1 MTETAGMI
9 ERVRNSIPA
18 VFVLPLL
25 LGPLAGVAS
34 AQEETTRDFQQVR
47 FRFYLVQADGFTEQD
62 PEIAGVVNELRNLFN
77 FRGYRLV
84 STPIVNVVLEDRS
97 GIDRWDGS
105 GTQRI
110 VVGDSEMPWE
120 LAVDVRASPS
130 SPTIRVEVRLT
141 SIVPWS
147 IRENA
152 RRDPVEVYLEAS
164 VTIRDG
170 QTVVLGSTRTSAEE
184 PVLILVLTPEF
195 DPA

>member
-1 MTETAGMI
+1 MI
-9 ERVRNSIPA
+9 ERVRNTVPA
-18 VFVLPLL
+18 VFMLPLL

-34 AQEETTRDFQQVR
+34 AQEETAKDFQHVR

-62 PEIAGVVNELRNLFN
+62 PEIADVVDELRKLFS

-84 STPIVNVVLEDRS
+84 STPVVNTVLERS
-97 GIDRWDGS
+97 ALDRWEGS

>member
-1 MTETAGMI
+1 MI
-9 ERVRNSIPA
+9 ETTRSRVLAALIA
-18 VFVLPLL
+18 ALV
-25 LGPLAGVAS
+25 LGPLAGFAS
-34 AQEETTRDFQQVR
+34 AQEETTKDFQQVR

-62 PEIAGVVNELRNLFN
+62 PEIADVVHELRKLFN

-84 STPIVNVVLEDRS
+84 STPVMNVVLEGRL
-97 GIDRWDGS
+97 GHDRWDGS

-110 VVGDSEMPWE
+110 VVGDSEVPWE
-120 LAVDVRASPS
+120 LSVDVRAPVS
-130 SPTIRVEVRLT
+130 SPTIRVDVSLT
-141 SIVPWS
+141 SVVPWS

-170 QTVVLGSTRTSAEE
+170 QTVVLGTTRTSAEE

-195 DPA
+195 LPA

>member
-1 MTETAGMI
+1 MI
-9 ERVRNSIPA
+9 ETTRSRVLAALIA
-18 VFVLPLL
+18 ALM
-25 LGPLAGVAS
+25 LGPLAGFAS
-34 AQEETTRDFQQVR
+34 AQEETTKDFQQVR

-62 PEIAGVVNELRNLFN
+62 PEIADVVHELRKLFN
-77 FRGYRLV
+77 FRGYRLL
-84 STPIVNVVLEDRS
+84 STPILNIVLENRS
-97 GIDRWDGS
+97 GLSRWDGS

-110 VVGDSEMPWE
+110 VVGDSDEPWE
-120 LAVDVRASPS
+120 LSLDVRAMPPS
-130 SPTIRVEVRLT
+130 SPTIRVDVSLT
-141 SIVPWS
+141 SVVPWR

-195 DPA
+195 LPT

>member
-1 MTETAGMI
+1 MI
-9 ERVRNSIPA
+9 EKVCNTVPA
-18 VFVLPLL
+18 MFILPLL

-34 AQEETTRDFQQVR
+34 AQEETTKDFQPVR

-62 PEIAGVVNELRNLFN
+62 PEIADVVSELRKLFS

-84 STPIVNVVLEDRS
+84 STPVVNTVLEWS
-97 GIDRWDGS
+97 VFDRWEGS

-110 VVGDSEMPWE
+110 VVGDSEVPWE
-120 LAVDVRASPS
+120 LGVDVRATRS
-130 SPTIRVEVRLT
+130 SPTIRVEVTLT
-141 SIVPWS
+141 SVVPWS

-152 RRDPVEVYLEAS
+152 RKDPVEVYLHAS

-170 QTVVLGSTRTSAEE
+170 QTVVLGSTRTSAQE

>member
-1 MTETAGMI
+1 MI
-9 ERVRNSIPA
+9 ETMRSSVPTALIVSL
-18 VFVLPLL
+18 V
-25 LGPLAGVAS
+25 LGPLAGAAS
-34 AQEETTRDFQQVR
+34 AQEGESTQDFRQVR
-47 FRFYLVQADGFTEQD
+47 FRFYLVHADGFTEQD
-62 PEIAGVVNELRNLFN
+62 PEIADVVNELKKLFN

-84 STPIVNVVLEDRS
+84 STPVVNIVLEDRY
-97 GIDRWDGS
+97 GLRRWDGS
-105 GTQRI
+105 ATQRI
-110 VVGDSEMPWE
+110 VVGDSEVPWE
-120 LAVDVRASPS
+120 LSVDVRAPPS
-130 SPTIRVEVRLT
+130 SPTIRVDVSLT

-152 RRDPVEVYLEAS
+152 RRDPEEVYLEAS

>member
-1 MTETAGMI
+1 MI
-9 ERVRNSIPA
+9 ETMRSGILTVWI
-18 VFVLPLL
+18 VPLV

-34 AQEETTRDFQQVR
+34 AQERETTADFQQVR
-47 FRFYLVQADGFTEQD
+47 FRFHLVQADGFTEQD
-62 PEIAGVVNELRNLFN
+62 PEIADVVTELRKLFN
-77 FRGYRLV
+77 FQGYRLL
-84 STPIVNVVLEDRS
+84 STPVLSIVLENRT
-97 GIDRWDGS
+97 GLRRWDGH

-110 VVGDSEMPWE
+110 VAGDSEVPWE
-120 LAVDVRASPS
+120 LSVDVRAARPA
-130 SPTIRVEVRLT
+130 SPTIRVEVSLT

-152 RRDPVEVYLEAS
+152 RRDPVEVYLEAA

-195 DPA
+195 DPK

>member
-1 MTETAGMI
+1 MI
-9 ERVRNSIPA
+9 ERVCNTVPA
-18 VFVLPLL
+18 LFVLPLIV
-25 LGPLAGVAS
+25 GPLVGVAS
-34 AQEETTRDFQQVR
+34 AQGETAKDFQQVR
-47 FRFYLVQADGFTEQD
+47 FRFYLVHADGFTEQD
-62 PEIAGVVNELRNLFN
+62 PEITDMVNELRQLFN

-84 STPIVNVVLEDRS
+84 STPVVNVVLEDRS
-97 GIDRWDGS
+97 GFGDRWDGS
-105 GTQRI
+105 GTQRV
-110 VVGDSEMPWE
+110 VVGDSGMPWE
-120 LAVDVRASPS
+120 LSVDVRASPS
-130 SPTIRVEVRLT
+130 SPTIRVAVTLT

-147 IRENA
+147 IRGNA

>member
-1 MTETAGMI
+1 MI
-9 ERVRNSIPA
+9 KTVRSGVLA
-18 VFVLPLL
+18 AFVVPLV
-25 LGPLAGVAS
+25 LGPLADVAS

-47 FRFYLVQADGFTEQD
+47 FRFYLVQADGFAEQD
-62 PEIAGVVNELRNLFN
+62 PEIADVVSELRKLFN

-84 STPIVNVVLEDRS
+84 STPVVNIVLEDR
-97 GIDRWDGS
+97 GGYRRWDGS

-110 VVGDSEMPWE
+110 VVGDSEVPWE
-120 LAVDVRASPS
+120 LGVDVRAPPS
-130 SPTIRVEVRLT
+130 SPTIRVDVSLN

-170 QTVVLGSTRTSAEE
+170 QTVVLGSTRTSVEE

-195 DPA
+195 VPQ

>member
-1 MTETAGMI
+1 MTRILKRSFRCAAI
-9 ERVRNSIPA
+9 V
-18 VFVLPLL
+18 PLV
-25 LGPLAGVAS
+25 LGPLSDAVT
-34 AQEETTRDFQQVR
+34 AQERETTADFQQVR

-62 PEIAGVVNELRNLFN
+62 PEIADVVLELRKLFN

-84 STPIVNVVLEDRS
+84 STPVVNVVLEDRS
-97 GIDRWDGS
+97 GLRRWDGS
-105 GTQRI
+105 GIQRI
-110 VVGDSEMPWE
+110 VVGDAEVPWE
-120 LAVDVRASPS
+120 LSVDVSAPPS
-130 SPTIRVEVRLT
+130 SPTIRVDVSLT

-152 RRDPVEVYLEAS
+152 IRDPVEVYLEAS

-195 DPA
+195 DPT

>member
-1 MTETAGMI
+1 MI
-9 ERVRNSIPA
+9 ETVRSS
-18 VFVLPLL
+18 VLAALIVPLV
-25 LGPLAGVAS
+25 LGPFSGVAS
-34 AQEETTRDFQQVR
+34 AQEETTKDFQQVR

-62 PEIAGVVNELRNLFN
+62 PEIADVVHELRKLFN

-84 STPIVNVVLEDRS
+84 STPVLNIVLEDR
-97 GIDRWDGS
+97 GGYRRWDGS

-110 VVGDSEMPWE
+110 VVGDSEVPWE
-120 LAVDVRASPS
+120 LGVDVRAPPS
-130 SPTIRVEVRLT
+130 SPTIRVDVSLN

-152 RRDPVEVYLEAS
+152 RRDPVEVFLEAS

-195 DPA
+195 VPQ

>member
-1 MTETAGMI
+1 MI
-9 ERVRNSIPA
+9 EKVCNTVPA
-18 VFVLPLL
+18 MFILPLL

-34 AQEETTRDFQQVR
+34 AQEETATDFQQVR

-62 PEIAGVVNELRNLFN
+62 PEIADVVNELRKLFN

-84 STPIVNVVLEDRS
+84 STPVVNVVLEDWS
-97 GIDRWDGS
+97 GFGNRWDGS

-110 VVGDSEMPWE
+110 VVGDSEVPWE
-120 LAVDVRASPS
+120 LGVDVRATPS
-130 SPTIRVEVRLT
+130 SPTIRVEVTLT
-141 SIVPWS
+141 SVVPWS

-152 RRDPVEVYLEAS
+152 RRDPVEVYLEAA

>member
-1 MTETAGMI
+1 MLRILKRSFQCAAI
-9 ERVRNSIPA
+9 VP
-18 VFVLPLL
+18 FV
-25 LGPLAGVAS
+25 LGPLSDAVT
-34 AQEETTRDFQQVR
+34 AQERETTPDFQQVR

-62 PEIAGVVNELRNLFN
+62 PEIADVVHELRKLFN

-84 STPIVNVVLEDRS
+84 STPVMNIVLEDRS
-97 GIDRWDGS
+97 GLRRWDGS
-105 GTQRI
+105 GIQRI
-110 VVGDSEMPWE
+110 VVGDSEVPWE
-120 LAVDVRASPS
+120 LSVDVRAQPPS
-130 SPTIRVEVRLT
+130 SPTIRVDVSLT

-195 DPA
+195 VPT